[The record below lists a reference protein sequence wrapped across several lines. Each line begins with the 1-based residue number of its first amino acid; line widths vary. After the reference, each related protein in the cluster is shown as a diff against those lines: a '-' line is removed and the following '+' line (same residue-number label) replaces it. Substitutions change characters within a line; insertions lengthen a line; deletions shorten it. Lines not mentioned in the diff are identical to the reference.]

1 MNTLIEQ
8 SESNAIVQPSDN
20 SPRRAG
26 TGSAGRHPPIC
37 FRLLVALLAGALFL
51 LGGAPAARADRAPA
65 NCAGSGL
72 GITLYTDV
80 KDAHIGDVLYYGI
93 TVFNGIV
100 GGTNIVCDATEIKA
114 FIITPDGVTVA
125 IPLTRTT
132 LHNGQADFYPVAVGY
147 VVRAQD
153 IQPDGTVRA
162 RAYDNGVIHQNDT
175 NSEGGGEQGVNT
187 EINQPCIKITAQCV
201 GSVGETGAITIS
213 GTVTNCGNTTL
224 VGVTV
229 TNFVNNGAFTVLFP
243 TNLAIGQSVSFSGSY
258 VPLNPCAPSTATL
271 ITRAVDEFTTYPKTV
286 TSSATTTCQNGLTP
300 GIAMTQA
307 CPLTPGM
314 PGGPV
319 RYTGTVKNTGN
330 ITLTN
335 VVIVNDLSGATPIFT
350 TNLLTPGTVAA
361 FSGSYIGPTNCS
373 STSTSTATGQS
384 LCGDTVSRA
393 ASTTCLIQTAPAI
406 QVTVAC
412 PTAPVPQGGILTFSG
427 TVGNPGN
434 ITLTNVVV
442 VNNWPAP
449 GVVVFTA
456 PSLAPGEVKAFTG
469 SFVVP
474 ANCCVAWNTVVATG
488 QDCSGTTVSDSDSGT
503 CPVFTQP
510 RLVVTKFCAPGLL
523 RPGDLLAYSG
533 TVSNAG
539 NIVLLNVSVVSGQ
552 SGGNLLP
559 GLVALA
565 PGESLL
571 YTASYI
577 VPPDFCGT
585 DTVTA
590 SGLNGCSYATVA
602 NSVTVTCPVL
612 TAPRLVIT
620 QDCPALPAPHG
631 STVLFSATVGNAGN
645 VTLTNVYVVANQPA
659 IYILGPITLT
669 PGQIV
674 KFGGSYLAPS
684 LCCQMVNTLTAA
696 GRDRCTGSNVT
707 ATATA
712 VCPLLYTPALTVTPN
727 CPAKLPAAG
736 DVVALSG
743 LVRNTGDAI
752 LTNVL
757 VFTGQGGTNLLL
769 LGPIDLSPGE
779 SEPYSGVTVA
789 SNRCD
794 LTVTAT
800 GQETCAG
807 TVTASAGLC
816 PMATTSAIELTQTCP
831 PNQVIPGGLLT
842 YSGTVRNAG
851 SITLTNVTVV
861 NNQSGATPILTM
873 NTLAPG
879 ASAYFTGSYLAPTNC
894 STTSISTAIGRSL
907 CGVAVSNSVS
917 TICPILTI
925 PSIAI
930 TETCPPGPVT
940 AGTSVVFGGL
950 VSNTGNITLTNV
962 LVFSMQPAPNT
973 LVLGPIPLAPG
984 ASAPF
989 TGSYIASGG
998 SNPTTNSAVVTN
1010 STGTVTTN
1018 IVDVVTPNTTVI
1030 VTTNGPT
1037 ATSFGTIASPAQTVV
1052 DRFVMSTNFN
1062 GLTYA
1067 GEDHGYGATEL
1078 YVMRKATTG
1087 TSFFDTII
1095 PSTATTTDRFAASN
1109 RTYDA
1114 LTYAAGDLGYGPLLF
1129 YYLSHDPAGV
1139 SSFGSITPGGAV
1151 GVTADHFVVGQN
1163 FDALAY
1169 TATDVGYGANLFYY
1183 VRHDASG
1190 LSTFGTINPALP
1202 GTITDRFT
1210 VGNNVD
1216 ALVFTDLTAPGYG
1229 PNNFYYLRH
1238 NASGVSTFGTIFVT
1252 GLTTATVTDRFT
1264 VGTNATELTFTA
1276 TDVGF
1281 GANLFYF
1288 LRDRFTIQTN
1298 IITTFTTNTVITFT
1312 TNTVTTFVTNS
1323 VISFTPTNTVMATG
1337 TDTCQARTVAAAAN
1351 CRGAIVPVAQPA
1363 STAQHVVPVIVA
1375 PTMAAFVSGSSPLLF
1390 TTTTGKRYIVQY
1402 KDTLNEPAWIDLETV
1417 VGTGGNLP
1425 ITDAAAARQPM
1436 RFYRVVSTPY

>member
-1 MNTLIEQ
+1 METMHSTLHPIQ
-8 SESNAIVQPSDN
+8 YPLPNGQVQPSDN

-162 RAYDNGVIHQNDT
+162 RAYDTGVIHQNDT

-243 TNLAIGQSVSFSGSY
+243 TNLTIGQSVSFSGSY
-258 VPLNPCAPSTATL
+258 VPLNPCVPSTATL

-300 GIAMTQA
+300 GLKVTKVCPAGPVSPGQTLTFTGNVSNPGNVTLTNVVVVNDQPAPNTPVFAVASLAPGAVATFQGSYLAPTNCAVTDTLRASAASVCGVAVTDTVSATCPIRTNPGLAVTAGCPTTIVTPGGVVTYTGTVRNTGDITLTKVVVTSDRPIPGTTVFTAPSLAPGESASYSASATMPLDGCAATTHIAATGNDQCTGTLATANTAINCLSRTAPAIVVSLTCPTATPVAGAPMTYTGTVRNAGDITLTNVWVVNNAPVTNTLAGPLTLAPGAVSGFTSTLTAPLDQCSVTAKVTAAGVDNCSGLAVYQSASATCPLITAPAIAITQA

-335 VVIVNDLSGATPIFT
+335 VVIVNDLSGAIPIFT
-350 TNLLTPGTVAA
+350 TNLLTPGSVAA

-373 STSTSTATGQS
+373 STSTSTVTGQS
-384 LCGDTVSRA
+384 LCGDTVSRS

-757 VFTGQGGTNLLL
+757 VFTSQGGTNLLL
-769 LGPIDLSPGE
+769 LGPIDLAPGE
-779 SEPYSGVTVA
+779 SESYSGSLTVA
-789 SNRCD
+789 SDARGM
-794 LTVTAT
+794 TVTST

-807 TVTASAGLC
+807 KTVSHSATC
-816 PMATTSAIELTQTCP
+816 PVATSALLAITQNCP
-831 PNQVIPGGLLT
+831 AIPPTQNSLLT
-842 YSGTVRNAG
+842 YSGSVSNAG
-851 SITLTNVTVV
+851 GITLSNIVVTNDR
-861 NNQSGATPILTM
+861 SGTTAILTVAR
-873 NTLAPG
+873 LLPG
-879 ASAYFTGSYLAPTNC
+879 
-894 STTSISTAIGRSL
+894 
-907 CGVAVSNSVS
+907 
-917 TICPILTI
+917 
-925 PSIAI
+925 
-930 TETCPPGPVT
+930 E
-940 AGTSVVFGGL
+940 
-950 VSNTGNITLTNV
+950 
-962 LVFSMQPAPNT
+962 
-973 LVLGPIPLAPG
+973 
-984 ASAPF
+984 SAPF
-989 TGSYIASGG
+989 TGSYIA
-998 SNPTTNSAVVTN
+998 TTAPLSTSTSTASAV
-1010 STGTVTTN
+1010 SASGETV
-1018 IVDVVTPNTTVI
+1018 VNTFISSCATVRL
-1030 VTTNGPT
+1030 
-1037 ATSFGTIASPAQTVV
+1037 ATIASLKVPALKYH
-1052 DRFVMSTNFN
+1052 N
-1062 GLTYA
+1062 GIATLSF
-1067 GEDHGYGATEL
+1067 ATE
-1078 YVMRKATTG
+1078 
-1087 TSFFDTII
+1087 
-1095 PSTATTTDRFAASN
+1095 
-1109 RTYDA
+1109 
-1114 LTYAAGDLGYGPLLF
+1114 
-1129 YYLSHDPAGV
+1129 
-1139 SSFGSITPGGAV
+1139 
-1151 GVTADHFVVGQN
+1151 
-1163 FDALAY
+1163 
-1169 TATDVGYGANLFYY
+1169 
-1183 VRHDASG
+1183 
-1190 LSTFGTINPALP
+1190 
-1202 GTITDRFT
+1202 
-1210 VGNNVD
+1210 
-1216 ALVFTDLTAPGYG
+1216 
-1229 PNNFYYLRH
+1229 
-1238 NASGVSTFGTIFVT
+1238 SGVSY
-1252 GLTTATVTDRFT
+1252 A
-1264 VGTNATELTFTA
+1264 
-1276 TDVGF
+1276 
-1281 GANLFYF
+1281 
-1288 LRDRFTIQTN
+1288 
-1298 IITTFTTNTVITFT
+1298 
-1312 TNTVTTFVTNS
+1312 
-1323 VISFTPTNTVMATG
+1323 
-1337 TDTCQARTVAAAAN
+1337 
-1351 CRGAIVPVAQPA
+1351 
-1363 STAQHVVPVIVA
+1363 
-1375 PTMAAFVSGSSPLLF
+1375 
-1390 TTTTGKRYIVQY
+1390 VQY
-1402 KDTLNEPAWIDLETV
+1402 VNSLGDPAWTTLQTSVGNGGV
-1417 VGTGGNLP
+1417 VSISDSEAP
-1425 ITDAAAARQPM
+1425 HQM
-1436 RFYRVVSTPY
+1436 RHYRVVLAPK